1 MIPARPI
8 LLTLALSLLLPWPA
22 VAGFEEALQSY
33 VVGDRTTAFRGFKE
47 AAEAGDI
54 RAFGKLGGMYLYGA
68 GTEKD
73 YGQAYVWF
81 GLAGMTSD
89 QYAESF
95 NAAATRLKREDLP
108 RLDSVIEEKAYQ
120 LGLTEPEP
128 AASPDEIPTLGEII
142 KKRGG
147 VFGTELPTPEG
158 ASLPTLDSQ

>member
-1 MIPARPI
+1 
-8 LLTLALSLLLPWPA
+8 
-22 VAGFEEALQSY
+22 
-33 VVGDRTTAFRGFKE
+33 
-47 AAEAGDI
+47 
-54 RAFGKLGGMYLYGA
+54 MYLYGA

-95 NAAATRLKREDLP
+95 QNAAATRLKREDLP